1 MAELTVALKRKMIAE
16 LKKASKTHAAQAA
29 RLEKTLP
36 KKKSKNAS

>member
-1 MAELTVALKRKMIAE
+1 MAELTVAQKRKMIAE
-16 LKKASKTHAAQAA
+16 LKKAAKPHAAQAA